1 MPTVF
6 TEQMLRKLKLPPKG
20 QQQDYFEKL
29 NRGLTLMLR
38 VSYGGT
44 KAWRV
49 VTYERG
55 RPSVRTLGHFPEL
68 SVAKAKKA
76 AFAFDPRAAKAAT
89 AAGSFKDV
97 AEQWLRLYVDKKG
110 LRSKGEIV
118 RQLETYV
125 YPAWAGTPFF
135 EIRRKTVNELLDKIA
150 DKGTS
155 MADGVL
161 ATLRSIMN
169 WYATRDSDYNSP
181 IVKGMRR
188 DPRSARERARQ
199 RILNDDE
206 IRALWKA
213 AEISGPFGAIVRLL
227 LLTGQRREKVA
238 SMKWSDVK
246 DGVWTI
252 ATEKREKGNAG
263 SLRLPLIAVEIIAAQ
278 DEIVGNP
285 FVFPGNERSR
295 RHKTADRSRPP
306 NFNSWSKSKSK
317 LDARLPAEMPEW
329 TLHDLRRTAR
339 SLMSRAGIPRDHA
352 ERVLGHAIAGVEG
365 VYDRH
370 AYEDEK
376 AEALEKLAKLLDQII
391 NPPDAT
397 NVVQLKSGSAS

>member
-1 MPTVF
+1 
-6 TEQMLRKLKLPPKG
+6 
-20 QQQDYFEKL
+20 
-29 NRGLTLMLR
+29 
-38 VSYGGT
+38 
-44 KAWRV
+44 
-49 VTYERG
+49 
-55 RPSVRTLGHFPEL
+55 
-68 SVAKAKKA
+68 
-76 AFAFDPRAAKAAT
+76 
-89 AAGSFKDV
+89 
-97 AEQWLRLYVDKKG
+97 
-110 LRSKGEIV
+110 
-118 RQLETYV
+118 
-125 YPAWAGTPFF
+125 
-135 EIRRKTVNELLDKIA
+135 
-150 DKGTS
+150 

-238 SMKWSDVK
+238 SAKWSDIK

-263 SLRLPLIAVEIIAAQ
+263 SLRLPSIAVEIIAAQ

-285 FVFPGNERSR
+285 FVFPGNERKR
-295 RHKTADRSRPP
+295 QHKTADRSQLPC
-306 NFNSWSKSKSK
+306 FNSWSKSKIEF
-317 LDARLPAEMPEW
+317 DVRLPADMPSW

-376 AEALEKLAKLLDQII
+376 AAALAQLSQLGEKSK
-391 NPPDAT
+391 
-397 NVVQLKSGSAS
+397 